1 MQVAF
6 LEGKQKET
14 KRTMG
19 RLMISIKRDLYERGK
34 RKKEV
39 KGMVMGKIKKLVEI
53 EDDGSILTA
62 IWKESWR
69 I

>member
-6 LEGKQKET
+6 LEGKQKR
-14 KRTMG
+14 RTMG
-19 RLMISIKRDLYERGK
+19 RLMIGIKRDLYEKEKG
-34 RKKEV
+34 KKEV
-39 KGMVMGKIKKLVEI
+39 KGIVMGKIKKLVEI
-53 EDDGSILTA
+53 EDDGSILIA